1 MEKRDPKKQ
10 SIHFLN
16 EEGMNQVSDQIMDVY
31 NSGVIDQSNAN
42 FDLDSNDAPVV
53 GENQQF

>member
-10 SIHFLN
+10 SNLFLN

-42 FDLDSNDAPVV
+42 FDLDSNDAPVE